1 MGQRTPN
8 LETLTDDQLDAHIGN
23 LDSWLLFELADL
35 TSAVEE
41 RERRGRGLFAL
52 TPEAERYLS
61 DFGVRAP
68 VVA

>member
-8 LETLTDDQLDAHIGN
+8 LEFLTDDQLDAHIGN

-35 TSAVEE
+35 KSAVEE
-41 RERRGRGLFAL
+41 RERRGRGLFTL

-61 DFGVRAP
+61 DFGARAP
-68 VVA
+68 AVA